1 MIDGAPHIPVLLN
14 EVISGISPKDG
25 GIYVD
30 GTFGAGGYTRAVLT
44 AANCKVIAID
54 RDPDAVRD
62 GQKLCREFEGRLTLL
77 HGEFG
82 DMVDLVRQ
90 TGTDAV
96 DGVMLDIGVSSMQVD
111 QAERGFSFKK
121 DGFLDM
127 RMSRQGLS
135 AADVVNTFSQEE
147 LANIIYLYGEER
159 FSRRIASA
167 IVARRKEKAFERTL
181 DFANVVRSA
190 IPHKGNDGT
199 DPATRTFQ
207 ALRIYVNDELE
218 QLRSGL
224 NGAEELLKT
233 GGRMAVVSFHS
244 LEDRIVKNI
253 FRTSE
258 RPCICP
264 PEFPVCVCGRV
275 SKGKVITR
283 KPIVPGKEE
292 LEENSRSKSAK
303 LRVFERR
310 ITEG

>member
-30 GTFGAGGYTRAVLT
+30 GTFGSGGYTRAVLT

-167 IVARRKEKAFERTL
+167 IVARRKEKVFERTL
-181 DFANVVRSA
+181 DFASVVRSA
-190 IPHKGNDGT
+190 IPHKGNDAT

-244 LEDRIVKNI
+244 LEDRIVKAFI
-253 FRTSE
+253 QEKSGKSA
-258 RPCICP
+258 RPSKYLP
-264 PEFPVCVCGRV
+264 DAVQTEAVLKPVT
-275 SKGKVITR
+275 K
-283 KPIVPGKEE
+283 KPILPSEE
-292 LEENSRSKSAK
+292 EINRNIRSRSAR
-303 LRVFERR
+303 LRIAER
-310 ITEG
+310 IGG

>member
-30 GTFGAGGYTRAVLT
+30 GTFGAGGYTRAVLN

-181 DFANVVRSA
+181 DFASVVRSA

-244 LEDRIVKNI
+244 LEDRIVKAFI
-253 FRTSE
+253 QEKSGKSA
-258 RPCICP
+258 RPSKYLP
-264 PEFPVCVCGRV
+264 DAVQTEAVLKPVT
-275 SKGKVITR
+275 K
-283 KPIVPGKEE
+283 KPILPSEE
-292 LEENSRSKSAK
+292 EINRNIRSRSAR
-303 LRVFERR
+303 LRIAER
-310 ITEG
+310 IGG

>member
-135 AADVVNTFSQEE
+135 AADVVNT
-147 LANIIYLYGEER
+147 A
-159 FSRRIASA
+159 
-167 IVARRKEKAFERTL
+167 
-181 DFANVVRSA
+181 
-190 IPHKGNDGT
+190 
-199 DPATRTFQ
+199 
-207 ALRIYVNDELE
+207 
-218 QLRSGL
+218 
-224 NGAEELLKT
+224 
-233 GGRMAVVSFHS
+233 
-244 LEDRIVKNI
+244 
-253 FRTSE
+253 
-258 RPCICP
+258 
-264 PEFPVCVCGRV
+264 
-275 SKGKVITR
+275 
-283 KPIVPGKEE
+283 
-292 LEENSRSKSAK
+292 LEENLVNEKTSFTCTGKNVFRGALRRRLSRAAK
-303 LRVFERR
+303 KKPLNALWILQASSVRRFRTKETTERIPR
-310 ITEG
+310 RERFRL